1 MTYLFKPMDGGA
13 DQHLAVSSSA
23 VQATAITNPQ
33 PSHVLVQAQG
43 ADVRV
48 TFDGGTPSASNGMQ
62 MPALTAFVWHYTTLS
77 AAKFIK
83 EGSTDAVV
91 YIQPLVY
98 A

>member
-1 MTYLFKPMDGGA
+1 MTSQFKPMDGGA
-13 DQHLAVSSSA
+13 DQHLAVSSTSI
-23 VQATAITNPQ
+23 QATAITNPQ

-48 TFDGGTPSASNGMQ
+48 TFDGAAATASNGMQ
-62 MPALTAFVWHYTTLS
+62 MPALTSFVWPYATLS
-77 AAKFIK
+77 AARFIR